1 MPDFEFT
8 NPDGKRFTVTG
19 PQGAAPEQAWA
30 VLQQHL
36 TGAGSHRDSGP
47 ADWGAV
53 PAEPEG
59 PAKWGAVPEQPT
71 APPGFILDQP
81 KAAKREQPKKNENE
95 PGLVSGTGRAFS
107 RGVPIVGG
115 LLNKADAA
123 TNAGLSYVL
132 NPMFDE
138 KEQLHGSL
146 GERYQQS
153 LDTQNK
159 MDEAFHAEYL
169 AISYEEPP
177 AAKSEKRGRQGEPPP
192 RGSHWSA

>member
-81 KAAKREQPKKNENE
+81 KAAKRK
-95 PGLVSGTGRAFS
+95 RAWACE
-107 RGVPIVGG
+107 RHRPRV
-115 LLNKADAA
+115 
-123 TNAGLSYVL
+123 LSWRSDRWW
-132 NPMFDE
+132 PTE
-138 KEQLHGSL
+138 
-146 GERYQQS
+146 
-153 LDTQNK
+153 
-159 MDEAFHAEYL
+159 
-169 AISYEEPP
+169 
-177 AAKSEKRGRQGEPPP
+177 
-192 RGSHWSA
+192 